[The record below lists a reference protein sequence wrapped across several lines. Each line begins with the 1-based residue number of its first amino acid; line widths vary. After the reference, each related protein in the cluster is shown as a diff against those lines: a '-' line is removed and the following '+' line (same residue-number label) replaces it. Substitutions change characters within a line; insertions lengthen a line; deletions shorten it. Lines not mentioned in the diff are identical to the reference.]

1 MLLVLSKLMMWHRL
15 HPGASPVRL
24 AGMALPSAV
33 VTRAVEADKL
43 LDETL
48 AFANQLAA
56 IPAVSLK
63 QVKRVFRE
71 GLELPLQKALAV
83 EQDGFFK
90 AVRSEETRKL
100 FRSRQQTSPKPE

>member
-1 MLLVLSKLMMWHRL
+1 MLGKSVDGETAERL
-15 HPGASPVRL
+15 GI
-24 AGMALPSAV
+24 

-71 GLELPLQKALAV
+71 GLELPLQKA
-83 EQDGFFK
+83 
-90 AVRSEETRKL
+90 
-100 FRSRQQTSPKPE
+100 